1 MAFASVTQRSLG
13 TAVVKRF
20 GVQLAQRNLG
30 LAIQASFETAC
41 QKAPVAPRIALDLSR
56 QLA

>member
-1 MAFASVTQRSLG
+1 MVFASVILRSLG

-20 GVQLAQRNLG
+20 APPAQRNLG
-30 LAIQASFETAC
+30 LVIQASFETALPNAVVT
-41 QKAPVAPRIALDLSR
+41 QRIALDLSR